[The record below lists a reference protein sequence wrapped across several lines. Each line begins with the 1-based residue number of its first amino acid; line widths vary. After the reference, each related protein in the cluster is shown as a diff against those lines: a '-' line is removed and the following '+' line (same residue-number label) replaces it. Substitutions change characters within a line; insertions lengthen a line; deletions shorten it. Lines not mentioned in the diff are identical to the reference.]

1 MLTSAHAPLLAP
13 RCDELWRNAGFVL
26 FRCPTLDAQRRLNSQ
41 QFGPNRPSCA
51 YDAAVL
57 GVLGRRGVEAG
68 ISLFAVLG
76 FCYVPLGG
84 HTGFEHAKAVFSTPA
99 AKRAGAELLDA
110 LIRVRAKLTGEV
122 QAVRAAA
129 APKRR
134 RRPCPA
140 QTRRRVALR
149 TSSRTQPR

>member
-1 MLTSAHAPLLAP
+1 MAS
-13 RCDELWRNAGFVL
+13 R
-26 FRCPTLDAQRRLNSQ
+26 
-41 QFGPNRPSCA
+41 A

-84 HTGFEHAKAVFSTPA
+84 HTGFEHAKAVFTTPA

-122 QAVRAAA
+122 QQFAGA
-129 APKRR
+129 APDATPPVLPKRNGASHSEHSHR
-134 RRPCPA
+134 A
-140 QTRRRVALR
+140 SNEQ
-149 TSSRTQPR
+149 

>member
-1 MLTSAHAPLLAP
+1 MNSGETRASYCFAV
-13 RCDELWRNAGFVL
+13 RR
-26 FRCPTLDAQRRLNSQ
+26 QRRLRVNCRIIWPKSTS
-41 QFGPNRPSCA
+41 RV

-99 AKRAGAELLDA
+99 AKRAGAELVDA

-122 QAVRAAA
+122 QEFTSGTGPDATPPTLRP
-129 APKRR
+129 PKRDGGSHPEHHR
-134 RRPCPA
+134 ATGSP
-140 QTRRRVALR
+140 
-149 TSSRTQPR
+149 

>member
-1 MLTSAHAPLLAP
+1 
-13 RCDELWRNAGFVL
+13 
-26 FRCPTLDAQRRLNSQ
+26 
-41 QFGPNRPSCA
+41 
-51 YDAAVL
+51 VL

-99 AKRAGAELLDA
+99 AKRAGSELVDA

-122 QAVRAAA
+122 QQLAGSGRSEATPTPPALPS
-129 APKRR
+129 PKHTGSHVEPSH
-134 RRPCPA
+134 RP
-140 QTRRRVALR
+140 R
-149 TSSRTQPR
+149 TSP